1 MDFEILKRD
10 CATRQKKGLHF
21 ILASVVIWI
30 LLLMTYLSNLPI
42 LSKNLVAFCCTAPL
56 VPVAYLLSKL
66 IRVDFQ
72 NKSNPLSIL
81 GIIFSVNQVLYLLI
95 AMWIFSAVP
104 DKMLMILAIIFGAH
118 LMPYGWLYNSK
129 SYFAM
134 SVIIPVVSL
143 AIGLNY
149 EPYVL
154 AIVMLCIESVFCM
167 ALFIEN
173 KKA

>member
-1 MDFEILKRD
+1 
-10 CATRQKKGLHF
+10 
-21 ILASVVIWI
+21 
-30 LLLMTYLSNLPI
+30 
-42 LSKNLVAFCCTAPL
+42 
-56 VPVAYLLSKL
+56 
-66 IRVDFQ
+66 
-72 NKSNPLSIL
+72 
-81 GIIFSVNQVLYLLI
+81 
-95 AMWIFSAVP
+95 MWIFSAVP

-149 EPYVL
+149 EPFVL
-154 AIVMLCIESVFCM
+154 AVVMLCIESVFCM

>member
-1 MDFEILKRD
+1 MCDQTEKRSAFHLGFCSDMDTTAYDLFVKSS
-10 CATRQKKGLHF
+10 H
-21 ILASVVIWI
+21 SVKESCC
-30 LLLMTYLSNLPI
+30 LLLYSP
-42 LSKNLVAFCCTAPL
+42 PL

-81 GIIFSVNQVLYLLI
+81 GIIFSINQVLYLLI

-149 EPYVL
+149 EPFVL
-154 AIVMLCIESVFCM
+154 AVVMLCIESVFCM